1 MAQSRAAQIRLEEQL
16 NLCIA
21 RIEQLELRVNQLESE
36 RSESV
41 FELVTDTASVPLPA
55 SEPSSSSASVSSSRV
70 LVLEQIGGW
79 IKTCLEGRRRGL
91 SGREK
96 LSEGNSVYLVFRGF
110 SGQTFNPVRVFTRY
124 AEVLPVVKPSGDIGD
139 SIFIGLPSFEDAR
152 IVAAAAGVRLEDQ

>member
-21 RIEQLELRVNQLESE
+21 RIEQLELRVSQLESE
-36 RSESV
+36 RSESI
-41 FELVTDTASVPLPA
+41 FELITDSASAFLPA
-55 SEPSSSSASVSSSRV
+55 SEPPRSSASVSNSRV

-79 IKTCLEGRRRGL
+79 IRSCLEGRRRGL

-96 LSEGNSVYLVFRGF
+96 LSEGNSVYLVFRAF
-110 SGQTFNPVRVFTRY
+110 SGQNFDPVRVFTRF
-124 AEVLPVVKPSGDIGD
+124 AEVVPVVKPLGDVGD
-139 SIFIGLPSFEDAR
+139 SIFIGLPSLEDAR